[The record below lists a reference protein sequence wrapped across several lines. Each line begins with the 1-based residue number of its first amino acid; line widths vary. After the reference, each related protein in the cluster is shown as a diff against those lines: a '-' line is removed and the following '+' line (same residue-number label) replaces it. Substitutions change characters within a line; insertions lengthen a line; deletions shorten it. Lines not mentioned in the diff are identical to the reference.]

1 MIRIWEIDYKNGRPF
16 SIIIPVV
23 IYHADK
29 VTEKRSLLSYFHFR
43 NEITDTFIPDFNF
56 IFLNVKREE
65 DKILLDLSDRTALK
79 SMLFAFK
86 HITHRKMIIQYFSE
100 MARFGSVNE
109 KLSEQFFQFML
120 YLRSNSNIAS
130 KIFDELLE
138 SQSDEEIKHL
148 GMTSAQQLMKR
159 GKAEGI
165 IEKEIDIVRNAWEE
179 KFTIIQISK
188 ITKLSIEKVKELIA
202 QFELEAKLH
211 SNSKN

>member
-148 GMTSAQQLMKR
+148 GMTSAQELMTKGR
-159 GKAEGI
+159 TDTQ
-165 IEKEIDIVRNAWEE
+165 IEVVRNGWEE
-179 KFTIIQISK
+179 GFTVAQIAK
-188 ITKLSIEKVKELIA
+188 ITKLPMERIKELFA
-202 QFELEAKLH
+202 QFALE
-211 SNSKN
+211 SKINHKT